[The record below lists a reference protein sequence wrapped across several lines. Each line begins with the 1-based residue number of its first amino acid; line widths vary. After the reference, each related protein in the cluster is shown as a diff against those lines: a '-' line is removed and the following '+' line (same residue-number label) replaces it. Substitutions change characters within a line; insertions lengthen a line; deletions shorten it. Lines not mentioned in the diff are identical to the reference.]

1 MRYQPSLISK
11 GLYFAIDKT
20 PRHLAMASVI
30 LLAGVSTASTVYAD
44 GYVSGAKAAVV
55 DTKAGE
61 IVGAE
66 RNGVYSYLGVQ
77 YATAERFVPPKP
89 VAPWEGVRPALAF
102 GETCPIPTMKSVAGD
117 ELFNPHRYLPTSENC
132 LFLNVW
138 TPGLK
143 DGKKRPV
150 MVWLHGGGYTNGSSI
165 EQVSYDGENLS
176 RKGDVVVITL
186 NHRLNALGFLDLS
199 AYGPEYK
206 ESGNASIADLVTAL
220 QWVKDNAEAFGGDPG
235 NVTIF
240 GQSGGGS
247 KVRTLM
253 GLPAAKGLFGKA
265 IVQSGAT
272 TSPVTS
278 QRSARRVAE
287 LTLKNLGIETSQ
299 VDHLKT
305 VPVEQLVEAGTK
317 ALEDAKKEGIENPR
331 WAPVVD
337 GAYLPRDP
345 VGDGWV
351 DQAKD
356 IPLLIGTVLNEQETV
371 TRVNPAILYA
381 DNKNEWNAEKTDA
394 KLKQRFGDK
403 ANAIGKA
410 FLEAYP
416 EKKLADAAFV
426 DLTGRTGTLKN
437 IQMKAKQGGAP
448 VYSYVFTRESPAMG
462 GIGGAWHCSEI
473 PYVFAN
479 AELVSQA
486 TGGGPEAAALQ
497 DKMSEAW
504 INFAKSGN
512 PNHPGL
518 PKWPAYAADKGA
530 TMIFDNK
537 SEVRFNHDLPLLKAA
552 GVL

>member
-1 MRYQPSLISK
+1 MNYKRTLTSK
-11 GLYFAIDKT
+11 DLYFATGKT
-20 PRHLAMASVI
+20 TRCLALTSAI
-30 LLAGVSTASTVYAD
+30 LLASVGTDLVAYAASYT
-44 GYVSGAKAAVV
+44 SGADAAVV
-55 DTKAGE
+55 DTRAGE
-61 IVGAE
+61 VVGAE

-77 YATAERFVPPKP
+77 YATAERFMPPKP
-89 VAPWEGVRPALAF
+89 VTSWEGVRPAVAF
-102 GETCPIPTMKSVAGD
+102 GETCPIPAMKSVAGD

-132 LFLNVW
+132 LSLNLW

-165 EQVSYDGENLS
+165 EQVAYDGENLA

-206 ESGNASIADLVTAL
+206 ESGNASIADLVAAL

-253 GLPAAKGLFGKA
+253 GLPAAKGLFSKA

-272 TSPVTS
+272 TTPTTNQKSA
-278 QRSARRVAE
+278 QRIAQ
-287 LTLKNLGIETSQ
+287 LTLKNLGLETSQ
-299 VDHLKT
+299 VAQLKT
-305 VPVEQLVEAGTK
+305 LPVATLIEAGTK
-317 ALEDAKKEGIENPR
+317 ALEDAKKEGDPNPR

-337 GAYLPRDP
+337 GSYLPRDP

-371 TRVNPAILYA
+371 TRFNPAVLFA
-381 DNKNEWNAEKTDA
+381 DNKNKWTAEKTSA
-394 KLKQRFGDK
+394 KLKERFGDK
-403 ANAIGKA
+403 ADAVGKA
-410 FLEAYP
+410 FVEAYP
-416 EKKLADAAFV
+416 DKKLADAAYV
-426 DLTGRTGTLKN
+426 DLTGRPGTLKN
-437 IQMKAKQGGAP
+437 IQLKAKQGGAP

-497 DKMSEAW
+497 DKMSQAW

-518 PKWPAYAADKGA
+518 PEWPAYAADKGA

-552 GVL
+552 GVM